1 MRNTHCKNVR
11 ARTHIHTQTRLQHTS
26 RCKALN
32 DCTNDVQ
39 MVDNVPRNIRCSPSV
54 PSHPNFATRSCTA
67 DADYVVNT
75 CPRLAASVFTKYSGL
90 VFYARIDDCCVCV
103 CVYVVRGPAGTTVSR
118 RCVLQNLS
126 VFDDGWWG
134 IFHLDWLKVVTQTIR
149 HLICVFV
156 CVFGAV
162 ACRVTIIYEMLSLK
176 CDFMLLCIADLAV
189 GFFLFFSVNHALHIC
204 TVVNKYKCMQEI

>member
-1 MRNTHCKNVR
+1 MPIMLSTR
-11 ARTHIHTQTRLQHTS
+11 ARAWRQACL
-26 RCKALN
+26 
-32 DCTNDVQ
+32 
-39 MVDNVPRNIRCSPSV
+39 
-54 PSHPNFATRSCTA
+54 PNTLGWYFM
-67 DADYVVNT
+67 
-75 CPRLAASVFTKYSGL
+75 PGL
-90 VFYARIDDCCVCV
+90 TIVACV
-103 CVYVVRGPAGTTVSR
+103 CVYVVRGPAGTIVSR

-156 CVFGAV
+156 FVVGAV
-162 ACRVTIIYEMLSLK
+162 ACRVTFIYEMLSLK
-176 CDFMLLCIADLAV
+176 CDFMLLCIADLGV